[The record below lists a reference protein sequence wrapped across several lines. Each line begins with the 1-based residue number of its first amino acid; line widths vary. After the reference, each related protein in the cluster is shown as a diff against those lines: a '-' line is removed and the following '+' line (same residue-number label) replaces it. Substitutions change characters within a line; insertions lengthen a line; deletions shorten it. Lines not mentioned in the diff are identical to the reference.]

1 MPSEH
6 QSRHDPPLPWSAF
19 LGELDQAFSEP
30 IALHCIG
37 GFVVSLLYGLPRP
50 TGDIDYISA
59 IPRRRLQQLEDLGGR
74 GSELEAKYKVH
85 LQHVTVAT
93 MPEDYEARLREMF
106 PLRFKKLRLLAP
118 DAYDLVLSKL
128 ERNSPKDQGDVEYL
142 AKTVPLHPEVLEER
156 YVRELRPNLMARQ
169 TWHDGTLKMWIEAY
183 FSGGK

>member
-1 MPSEH
+1 MPSNH
-6 QSRHDPPLPWSAF
+6 QAKQDPPLPWSAF
-19 LGELDQAFSEP
+19 LDELDQALSEP

-37 GFVVSLLYGLPRP
+37 GFVVSLLYGFPRP

-118 DAYDLVLSKL
+118 DAYDLVLSKTRT
-128 ERNSPKDQGDVEYL
+128 EQSEGPRRCRIPRKDSPFRSKGPAGTICSRV
-142 AKTVPLHPEVLEER
+142 ASKMSWHA
-156 YVRELRPNLMARQ
+156 RP
-169 TWHDGTLKMWIEAY
+169 GTTAP
-183 FSGGK
+183 